1 MGPRIL
7 GAVLPCLPSRSSAP
21 IATVLALAI
30 ATTAPGIAAAAGRKS
45 AEGLEEQGF
54 EDPRFRT
61 LPRRHRFRLGLQLEY
76 IRLSAA
82 LDSRDMSVTRYHYL
96 PLAIDAAYQL
106 QFAKYLMVRPSLA
119 FGANVFN
126 TTEAMPLVIH
136 PQLHAGYQGSMFGV
150 ALGYGFF
157 TPPIRNK
164 DARSEIRDDPGQP
177 LILNNHHIGAEV
189 SLTTRIDRGA
199 LSFQFRFA
207 GVTSRTQHFD
217 VDRRRW
223 RPMIMFNIGWYFG
236 DGRKAA
242 ERRRARR
249 SAR

>member
-7 GAVLPCLPSRSSAP
+7 GAVLPCLASRSSAP
-21 IATVLALAI
+21 IATALALAI
-30 ATTAPGIAAAAGRKS
+30 GTAAPGIAAAAGRKS
-45 AEGLEEQGF
+45 GEGLEEQGF
-54 EDPRFRT
+54 QDPRFRT
-61 LPRRHRFRLGLQLEY
+61 LPRRHRFRLGVQLEY

-119 FGANVFN
+119 FGGNVFN

-249 SAR
+249 SGR